1 MLNPTLQYS
10 TANGAMVSDEALM
23 EAITDHRPEAL
34 HEFYSRHG
42 GRLKSVIGNVVHEEG
57 DADDVL
63 QDILLQIWH
72 EADHY
77 SPEAGKLLG
86 WVVTLARRRAIDRL
100 RRKQA
105 YCRAKERYQEHLNEQ
120 PASAPDN
127 HSFGD
132 DISRSDLRHFL
143 HRRLNVLPRHQREAL
158 ELAFFAGMSHREIAA
173 VTRAPLGTVKT
184 RLELGLQKLTQ
195 SLRPIRHKIYNLGRR
210 GLRQTRPQGKSEL
223 PAGLLVKSPASCR
236 SFIRKKS
243 GLDVLGLKF
252 PVAVLCS

>member
-1 MLNPTLQYS
+1 MLNPTLQLTTGS
-10 TANGAMVSDEALM
+10 AASDEALM
-23 EAITDHRPEAL
+23 EAITAQRPEAL
-34 HEFYSRHG
+34 TEFYQRHG

-77 SPEAGKLLG
+77 SPKAGKLLG

-105 YCRAKERYQEHLNEQ
+105 YCRAKERYQEYVTE
-120 PASAPDN
+120 PGAVDN
-127 HSFGD
+127 HSSND
-132 DISRSDLRHFL
+132 EISRADLRHFL
-143 HRRLNVLPRHQREAL
+143 HRRLNVLPSHQREAL

-195 SLRPIRHKIYNLGRR
+195 SLKPLRHKI
-210 GLRQTRPQGKSEL
+210 
-223 PAGLLVKSPASCR
+223 
-236 SFIRKKS
+236 
-243 GLDVLGLKF
+243 
-252 PVAVLCS
+252 

>member
-1 MLNPTLQYS
+1 MLNLTLQYS
-10 TANGAMVSDEALM
+10 TANGALASDEALM

-34 HEFYSRHG
+34 DEFYARHG
-42 GRLKSVIGNVVHEEG
+42 SRLKSVIGNVVHEES

-77 SPEAGKLLG
+77 SPKAGKLLG

-105 YCRAKERYQEHLNEQ
+105 YCRAKERYQAHLNEQ
-120 PASAPDN
+120 PSPMDS
-127 HSFGD
+127 HSSGD
-132 DISRSDLRHFL
+132 PISRSDLRSFL
-143 HRRLNVLPRHQREAL
+143 HRRLNVLPDHQREAL

-173 VTRAPLGTVKT
+173 ITRAPLGTVKT

-195 SLRPIRHKIYNLGRR
+195 SLKPLRHKI
-210 GLRQTRPQGKSEL
+210 
-223 PAGLLVKSPASCR
+223 
-236 SFIRKKS
+236 
-243 GLDVLGLKF
+243 
-252 PVAVLCS
+252 

>member
-1 MLNPTLQYS
+1 MSCAIERDEAERKQLVRGIFMLTPSLQYTTGS
-10 TANGAMVSDEALM
+10 AVSDEVLM
-23 EAITDHRPEAL
+23 EAITAHRPEAL
-34 HEFYSRHG
+34 TEFYSRHG

-77 SPEAGKLLG
+77 SPKAGKLLG

-120 PASAPDN
+120 PVGTEG
-127 HSFGD
+127 HSSD
-132 DISRSDLRHFL
+132 ADISRSDLRHFL
-143 HRRLNVLPRHQREAL
+143 HRRLNVLPRHQREAI

-195 SLRPIRHKIYNLGRR
+195 SLKPLRHKI
-210 GLRQTRPQGKSEL
+210 
-223 PAGLLVKSPASCR
+223 
-236 SFIRKKS
+236 
-243 GLDVLGLKF
+243 
-252 PVAVLCS
+252 

>member
-1 MLNPTLQYS
+1 MLNPTLQYN
-10 TANGAMVSDEALM
+10 NGATVSDEALM

-34 HEFYSRHG
+34 NEFYSRHG

-77 SPEAGKLLG
+77 SPKAGKLLG

-105 YCRAKERYQEHLNEQ
+105 YCRAKERYQAHIEE
-120 PASAPDN
+120 PASAPDT

-132 DISRSDLRHFL
+132 GISRSDLRHFL

-195 SLRPIRHKIYNLGRR
+195 SLRPIRHKI
-210 GLRQTRPQGKSEL
+210 
-223 PAGLLVKSPASCR
+223 
-236 SFIRKKS
+236 
-243 GLDVLGLKF
+243 
-252 PVAVLCS
+252 

>member
-10 TANGAMVSDEALM
+10 TANGAGISDEALM

-34 HEFYSRHG
+34 SEFYSRHG

-77 SPEAGKLLG
+77 SPKAGKLLG

-120 PASAPDN
+120 PSVAQES
-127 HSFGD
+127 HSVAAD
-132 DISRSDLRHFL
+132 DISRSDLRSYL
-143 HRRLNVLPRHQREAL
+143 HRRLDVLPKHQREAL
-158 ELAFFAGMSHREIAA
+158 ELAFFTGMSHREIAA
-173 VTRAPLGTVKT
+173 VTSAPLGTVKT

-195 SLRPIRHKIYNLGRR
+195 SLRPIRHKI
-210 GLRQTRPQGKSEL
+210 
-223 PAGLLVKSPASCR
+223 
-236 SFIRKKS
+236 
-243 GLDVLGLKF
+243 
-252 PVAVLCS
+252 

>member
-10 TANGAMVSDEALM
+10 TANGAVVSDEALM
-23 EAITDHRPEAL
+23 EAITDQRPEAL
-34 HEFYSRHG
+34 NEFYSRHG
-42 GRLKSVIGNVVHEEG
+42 GRLTSVIRNVVHEEC

-63 QDILLQIWH
+63 QDILLQIWR

-77 SPEAGKLLG
+77 SPKAGKLLG

-105 YCRAKERYQEHLNEQ
+105 YCRAKERYQAHLNEQ
-120 PASAPDN
+120 PTAVPEGHFS
-127 HSFGD
+127 GD
-132 DISRSDLRHFL
+132 EISRSDLRHFL

-195 SLRPIRHKIYNLGRR
+195 SLRPIRHKI
-210 GLRQTRPQGKSEL
+210 
-223 PAGLLVKSPASCR
+223 
-236 SFIRKKS
+236 
-243 GLDVLGLKF
+243 
-252 PVAVLCS
+252 

>member
-10 TANGAMVSDEALM
+10 NGATVSDEVLM

-34 HEFYSRHG
+34 NEFYSRHG

-77 SPEAGKLLG
+77 SPKAGKLLG

-105 YCRAKERYQEHLNEQ
+105 YCRAKERYQEYIEQ
-120 PASAPDN
+120 PVSAQNNQGSGDN
-127 HSFGD
+127 
-132 DISRSDLRHFL
+132 ISRSDLRHFL
-143 HRRLNVLPRHQREAL
+143 HRRLNVLPRHQRDAH

-184 RLELGLQKLTQ
+184 RLELSFQKLTQ
-195 SLRPIRHKIYNLGRR
+195 SLKPLRHKI
-210 GLRQTRPQGKSEL
+210 
-223 PAGLLVKSPASCR
+223 
-236 SFIRKKS
+236 
-243 GLDVLGLKF
+243 
-252 PVAVLCS
+252 

>member
-1 MLNPTLQYS
+1 MLEPSLQYNTGS
-10 TANGAMVSDEALM
+10 AASDEALM
-23 EAITDHRPEAL
+23 EAITAHRPEAL
-34 HEFYSRHG
+34 TEFYSRHG

-77 SPEAGKLLG
+77 SPKAGKLLG

-105 YCRAKERYQEHLNEQ
+105 YCRAKERYQEHINDQ
-120 PASAPDN
+120 PSGGVDH
-127 HSFGD
+127 HSSDD
-132 DISRSDLRHFL
+132 DISRSDLRSFL
-143 HRRLNVLPRHQREAL
+143 HRRLNVLPQHQREAL

-195 SLRPIRHKIYNLGRR
+195 SLKPLRHKI
-210 GLRQTRPQGKSEL
+210 
-223 PAGLLVKSPASCR
+223 
-236 SFIRKKS
+236 
-243 GLDVLGLKF
+243 
-252 PVAVLCS
+252 

>member
-1 MLNPTLQYS
+1 MPVFHYWSYENECDETERQELVRRALMLNPTLQY
-10 TANGAMVSDEALM
+10 TNGATVSDEALM
-23 EAITDHRPEAL
+23 EAITAQRPEAL
-34 HEFYSRHG
+34 NEFYSRHG

-77 SPEAGKLLG
+77 SPKAGKLLG

-105 YCRAKERYQEHLNEQ
+105 YCRAKESYQEHLNKQ
-120 PASAPDN
+120 PAMAPESN
-127 HSFGD
+127 SYTD

-143 HRRLNVLPRHQREAL
+143 HRRLNVLPHHQREAL

-195 SLRPIRHKIYNLGRR
+195 SLKPLRHKI
-210 GLRQTRPQGKSEL
+210 
-223 PAGLLVKSPASCR
+223 
-236 SFIRKKS
+236 
-243 GLDVLGLKF
+243 
-252 PVAVLCS
+252 

>member
-10 TANGAMVSDEALM
+10 TPNGAPISDEALM

-34 HEFYSRHG
+34 TEFYSRHG

-77 SPEAGKLLG
+77 SPKAGKLLG

-105 YCRAKERYQEHLNEQ
+105 YCRAKERYQAHLSEQ
-120 PASAPDN
+120 PAAAQES
-127 HSFGD
+127 HSHGD
-132 DISRSDLRHFL
+132 DISRSDLRNFL

-173 VTRAPLGTVKT
+173 VTRAPLALAK
-184 RLELGLQKLTQ
+184 
-195 SLRPIRHKIYNLGRR
+195 NR
-210 GLRQTRPQGKSEL
+210 G
-223 PAGLLVKSPASCR
+223 
-236 SFIRKKS
+236 
-243 GLDVLGLKF
+243 
-252 PVAVLCS
+252 

>member
-1 MLNPTLQYS
+1 MLNPALQM
-10 TANGAMVSDEALM
+10 TNGSAISDEALM
-23 EAITDHRPEAL
+23 EAITEHRPEAL
-34 HEFYSRHG
+34 NEFYARHG

-77 SPEAGKLLG
+77 SPKAGKLLG

-105 YCRAKERYQEHLNEQ
+105 YCRAKDRYQEHINEQ
-120 PASAPDN
+120 PGGSVEAHSSADT
-127 HSFGD
+127 
-132 DISRSDLRHFL
+132 ISRADLRHFL
-143 HRRLNVLPRHQREAL
+143 HRRLNVLPKHQREAL

-195 SLRPIRHKIYNLGRR
+195 ALRPIRHKI
-210 GLRQTRPQGKSEL
+210 
-223 PAGLLVKSPASCR
+223 
-236 SFIRKKS
+236 
-243 GLDVLGLKF
+243 
-252 PVAVLCS
+252 

>member
-1 MLNPTLQYS
+1 MLNPTLQYTTGS
-10 TANGAMVSDEALM
+10 ALSDEALM
-23 EAITDHRPEAL
+23 EAITAHQPEAL
-34 HEFYSRHG
+34 TEFYSRHG

-77 SPEAGKLLG
+77 SPKAGKLLG

-105 YCRAKERYQEHLNEQ
+105 YCRAKERYQEHLGEQ
-120 PASAPDN
+120 PATSAAEA
-127 HSFGD
+127 HSSSD
-132 DISRSDLRHFL
+132 ETSRSDLRHFL
-143 HRRLNVLPRHQREAL
+143 HHRLNVLPKHQREAL

-195 SLRPIRHKIYNLGRR
+195 ALRPLRHKI
-210 GLRQTRPQGKSEL
+210 
-223 PAGLLVKSPASCR
+223 
-236 SFIRKKS
+236 
-243 GLDVLGLKF
+243 
-252 PVAVLCS
+252 

>member
-1 MLNPTLQYS
+1 MLEPNLQYTTGS
-10 TANGAMVSDEALM
+10 AMSDEALM
-23 EAITDHRPEAL
+23 EAITAQRPEAL
-34 HEFYSRHG
+34 TEFYSRHG

-77 SPEAGKLLG
+77 SPKAGKLLG

-105 YCRAKERYQEHLNEQ
+105 YCRAKERYQEHINEQ
-120 PASAPDN
+120 PAGVEN
-127 HSFGD
+127 HSSSND
-132 DISRSDLRHFL
+132 AISRSDLRQFL
-143 HRRLNVLPRHQREAL
+143 HRRLNVLPDQQREAL

-195 SLRPIRHKIYNLGRR
+195 SLKPLRHKI
-210 GLRQTRPQGKSEL
+210 
-223 PAGLLVKSPASCR
+223 
-236 SFIRKKS
+236 
-243 GLDVLGLKF
+243 
-252 PVAVLCS
+252 

>member
-1 MLNPTLQYS
+1 MLNPALQVTTGS
-10 TANGAMVSDEALM
+10 AISDEALM
-23 EAITDHRPEAL
+23 EAITDQRPEAL
-34 HEFYSRHG
+34 HEFYARHG

-77 SPEAGKLLG
+77 SPKAGKLLG

-105 YCRAKERYQEHLNEQ
+105 YCRAKERYQEHVNGQ
-120 PASAPDN
+120 PVGSSEAHSAN
-127 HSFGD
+127 
-132 DISRSDLRHFL
+132 DISRTDLRHFL
-143 HRRLNVLPRHQREAL
+143 HRRLDVLPKHQREAL

-195 SLRPIRHKIYNLGRR
+195 ALRPIRHKI
-210 GLRQTRPQGKSEL
+210 
-223 PAGLLVKSPASCR
+223 
-236 SFIRKKS
+236 
-243 GLDVLGLKF
+243 
-252 PVAVLCS
+252 